1 MLLNLG
7 FKKKKEQEQ
16 MPVSEEKKRAEENRK
31 RAEEIRTS
39 LAAIDSKISLMLAQ
53 NRTGRILPERM
64 QRYHKGLQSMMKKLD
79 EQRASVLDT
88 VVIDSM
94 IKQFASQLNEA
105 IQNGNDE
112 TADRL
117 MAGLAYGISRGREEI
132 HIEKPEYIE
141 KTLETRKEILDRYH
155 QIVKFS
161 RQIDEIERSINRQ
174 QTQIDEAKKDYAQ
187 YYQEL
192 KEERERMPGLQES
205 LDKLQVGQ
213 KVAGEVIDFNNKKQN
228 VVDLYKH
235 IQNMIKTR
243 ATNEMQRTSCQQAIR
258 NEKLLLAKMETMMD
272 EEVFEEIQ
280 KSQQRFQQFIYD
292 QIDQIDKMRN
302 MNDQF
307 SKILDAALSSRKMID
322 MMIRTE
328 DDFERMTLEEKERDA
343 ADARGMER
351 ILEEEQLQETE
362 NEQNMQTEQLN

>member
-7 FKKKKEQEQ
+7 FKKKKEQAQ

-53 NRTGRILPERM
+53 NKTGRISLEDM
-64 QRYHKGLQSMMKKLD
+64 QRYHKGLQGMMKKLD

-88 VVIDSM
+88 VMIDSM
-94 IKQFASQLNEA
+94 IKQFASQLAEA

-112 TADRL
+112 TAKRL
-117 MAGLAYGISRGREEI
+117 MAGLSYGISRGREEI

-174 QTQIDEAKKDYAQ
+174 QTQIDKAKKEYAQ

-192 KEERERMPGLQES
+192 KEQRERMPGLQES

-235 IQNMIKTR
+235 IQDLIKTR

-258 NEKLLLAKMETMMD
+258 RENMLLAKMETMMD

-322 MMIRTE
+322 MMVKTE

-351 ILEEEQLQETE
+351 IQEEEQLQETE
-362 NEQNMQTEQLN
+362 NKQKIQTEQTN